1 MKSSAQLFL
10 CLLMVLCVGLFSN
23 QAVAQSQSPEY
34 ELELLKKTQ
43 KKVDIAVPRFVKVNN
58 PDEKDSIAEKA
69 RSILMDDLIF
79 SELFREVSPAR
90 FASIERVKQD
100 PTQIDYQTWRNIG
113 AQWVL
118 KSQYQLEPE
127 TDSITLIFRLF
138 DAANGKFVVGKRY
151 RAKKNFL
158 RKIIHK
164 FADEAV
170 YRLTGKKGIASTR
183 IAFVG
188 RIREKG
194 EIVKEIFTADV
205 DGRNVKKL
213 TRDGS
218 VLLKPAWSPEGA
230 KVAFSSY
237 SKKNPDLYMID
248 TKSKKK
254 WLMLNLPGLNAAP
267 SWSPNG
273 NEIALVL
280 SKDLNSE
287 IYSFTKT
294 RKLRRLTKH
303 YSIDTSPSWSPDGGK
318 IVFASDRSGSGF
330 PQIYIMNSL
339 NGDQDAVTRI
349 SFNSSH
355 NDNPAWSPDG
365 NKIAYTSKVGEHF
378 QIKIYYLKDRK
389 TVIFTN
395 GNVDREEPSWS
406 PDGSFLVFQ
415 ETRNNRSHLAFKR
428 IGGSKIRR
436 FIPKKEEGLMI
447 DSIGEFH
454 PAWSPYLN

>member
-1 MKSSAQLFL
+1 MKSFAQLFSYAFI
-10 CLLMVLCVGLFSN
+10 VLCVGLFSN
-23 QAVAQSQSPEY
+23 QAVAQSQSSAY

-43 KKVDIAVPRFVKVNN
+43 TKVDIAIPNFVKIEN
-58 PDEKDSIAEKA
+58 PETKDSIAKKA
-69 RSILMDDLIF
+69 RSILMNDLVF
-79 SELFREVSPAR
+79 SELFREVSSTRYA
-90 FASIERVKQD
+90 AIERENQD
-100 PTQIDYQTWRNIG
+100 PTRIDYQMWRNIG

-118 KSQYQLEPE
+118 RSQYQLEPK

-138 DAANGKFVVGKRY
+138 DAANGKFVIGKRY
-151 RAKKNFL
+151 RAKKKFL
-158 RKIIHK
+158 SKIIHK

-194 EIVKEIFTADV
+194 KIVKEIFTADV
-205 DGRNVKKL
+205 DGNNVSKL
-213 TRDGS
+213 TQDGS

-254 WLMLNLPGLNAAP
+254 SLMLNFSGLNAAP

-280 SKDLNSE
+280 SKDQNSE
-287 IYSFTKT
+287 IYSFTKN
-294 RKLRRLTKH
+294 RKLRRLTRH

-330 PQIYIMNSL
+330 PQIYIMNSQD
-339 NGDQDAVTRI
+339 GDQDTVKRI

-365 NKIAYTSKVGEHF
+365 TKIAYTSKVGQHF
-378 QIKIYYLKDRK
+378 QIKIYNLEDQK

-395 GNVDREEPSWS
+395 GEVDREEPSWS
-406 PDGSFLVFQ
+406 PDGSFLIFQ
-415 ETRNNRSHLAFKR
+415 ETLNNRSHLAIKKV
-428 IGGSKIRR
+428 GGSKIRR
-436 FIPKKEEGLMI
+436 FIPKKGKGFMI

>member
-1 MKSSAQLFL
+1 MKSFAQSIL
-10 CLLMVLCVGLFSN
+10 CLLIVLCVGLFSN
-23 QAVAQSQSPEY
+23 QAVAQSQSSEY

-43 KKVDIAVPRFVKVNN
+43 EKVDIAVPSFVKIDNSKGN
-58 PDEKDSIAEKA
+58 DSIAKKA
-69 RSILMDDLIF
+69 RSILMEDLIF
-79 SELFREVSPAR
+79 SEMFREVSPAR
-90 FASIERVKQD
+90 FAVIEQTDRD
-100 PTQIDYQTWRNIG
+100 PAQINYQTWRDIG

-118 KSQYQLEPE
+118 RSQYQLEPE
-127 TDSITLIFRLF
+127 TNSITLIFRLF
-138 DAANGKFVVGKRY
+138 DAANGKFVIGKRY

-158 RKIIHK
+158 RKIVHK

-170 YRLTGKKGIASTR
+170 YRLTGKRGIAGTQ

-194 EIVKEIFTADV
+194 KVIKEIFTADV

-213 TRDGS
+213 TQDGS

-237 SKKNPDLYMID
+237 SKKNPNLYMID

-254 WLMLNLPGLNAAP
+254 WLMLNLPGYNAAP

-273 NEIALVL
+273 SEIALVL

-287 IYSFTKT
+287 IYSFTKS
-294 RKLRRLTKH
+294 RELRRLTKH

-330 PQIYIMNSL
+330 PQIYIMSSL
-339 NGDQDAVTRI
+339 EGDQDKVTRI

-365 NKIAYTSKVGEHF
+365 DKIAYTSKVGEHF

-389 TVIFTN
+389 TVIFTS

-406 PDGSFLVFQ
+406 PDGNFLIFQ
-415 ETRNNRSHLAFKR
+415 ETRNNRSHLAIKR

-436 FIPKKEEGLMI
+436 FIPKKSQGIMI
-447 DSIGEFH
+447 NSLGEFH
-454 PAWSPYLN
+454 PAWSPYLK

>member
-1 MKSSAQLFL
+1 MKSFAQLFL
-10 CLLMVLCVGLFSN
+10 GLFIVLCVGLFSS
-23 QAVAQSQSPEY
+23 QAIAQSQSVEY

-43 KKVDIAVPRFVKVNN
+43 EKVDIAVPRFINMEN
-58 PDEKDSIAEKA
+58 SNANDLIAKKA
-69 RSILMDDLIF
+69 RSILINDLVF
-79 SELFREVSPAR
+79 SELFREVSLAR
-90 FASIERVKQD
+90 FAAIIQADRD
-100 PTQIDYQTWRNIG
+100 PTQINYQPWREIG

-118 KSQYQLEPE
+118 RSQYQLEPD
-127 TDSITLIFRLF
+127 TDSITLVFRLF
-138 DAANGKFVVGKRY
+138 DAANGKFVIGKRY

-170 YRLTGKKGIASTR
+170 YRLTGKRGVAGTR

-188 RIREKG
+188 RIRENGK
-194 EIVKEIFTADV
+194 IVKEIFTADV

-213 TRDGS
+213 TKDGA
-218 VLLKPAWSPEGA
+218 VLLRPAWSPEGA
-230 KVAFSSY
+230 KIAFSSY

-248 TKSKKK
+248 TKTKKK
-254 WLMLNLPGLNAAP
+254 WLMLNLPGLNATP

-287 IYSFTKT
+287 IYSFTKS
-294 RKLRRLTKH
+294 RRLRRLTKH

-330 PQIYIMNSL
+330 PQIYIMSSL
-339 NGDQDAVTRI
+339 DGDQENVTRI

-365 NKIAYTSKVGEHF
+365 DKIAYTSKVGEHF
-378 QIKIYYLKDRK
+378 QIKIYYLKDKK
-389 TVIFTN
+389 TVIFTH
-395 GNVDREEPSWS
+395 GDTDREEPSWS

-415 ETRNNRSHLAFKR
+415 ETRNNRSHLAIKR
-428 IGGSKIRR
+428 VGGSKIRR
-436 FIPKKEEGLMI
+436 FIPKKREGVMI
-447 DSIGEFH
+447 DSVGEFH
-454 PAWSPYLN
+454 PAWSPYLK